1 MFIKGLRFSG
11 LFSFKNSS
19 ITNINRKG
27 KYNRFEV
34 ESYDPA
40 TMDYTLRRIGTE
52 NSTELQYSRTYN
64 GDRRQYLQA
73 MFEYNRI
80 FSGVHDVNMMLL
92 YNQQQSDN
100 SNPDNFL
107 NSLPK
112 RKQGIAGRMSYS
124 YGGRYLAEAN
134 FGYNGSENFAKGHRF
149 GFFPSFAIGYN
160 LSEEKYW
167 APLSP
172 YVSKLKIRA
181 SWGLVGND
189 NTGMGRF
196 AYLENLSL
204 GAVGSYTMGIDQNVT
219 LSGPQW
225 SRLLNEDLTWEVG
238 LATV

>member
-92 YNQQQSDN
+92 YNQ
-100 SNPDNFL
+100 
-107 NSLPK
+107 
-112 RKQGIAGRMSYS
+112 
-124 YGGRYLAEAN
+124 
-134 FGYNGSENFAKGHRF
+134 
-149 GFFPSFAIGYN
+149 
-160 LSEEKYW
+160 
-167 APLSP
+167 
-172 YVSKLKIRA
+172 
-181 SWGLVGND
+181 
-189 NTGMGRF
+189 
-196 AYLENLSL
+196 
-204 GAVGSYTMGIDQNVT
+204 
-219 LSGPQW
+219 
-225 SRLLNEDLTWEVG
+225 
-238 LATV
+238 